1 MKRLLIVF
9 IIFTNLAFV
18 FGQKMTLKEYASKE
32 GVTALTISKNML
44 SLFPKDSDIS
54 YGGINVAEFIDKLT
68 AINVFASRKGVA
80 ASKLVED
87 ALQFMES
94 SGYDKLVSMK
104 TKKEED
110 INFYIQSNEEYIS
123 ELVLIVQRDK
133 NESAVMQF
141 MGRFTMED
149 IQNMVANAS
158 K

>member
-9 IIFTNLAFV
+9 VLFTTLAFM
-18 FGQKMTLKEYASKE
+18 FGQKPTLKEYANKE
-32 GVTALTISKNML
+32 GVTSVTISKSML

-54 YGGINVAEFIDKLT
+54 YGGINVAKFLDKLT
-68 AINVFASRKGVA
+68 AINVFASREGDA

-87 ALQFMES
+87 ASQFMES

-110 INFYIQSNEEYIS
+110 VNFYIQSSEEYIS
-123 ELVLIVQRDK
+123 ELVLIVQRDTK
-133 NESAVMQF
+133 ESAVMQF

-149 IQNMVANAS
+149 IQKMVANAS